1 MVRVRV
7 RHFNV
12 VEAEL
17 KAAADEA
24 LRVRLRLWNQS
35 PACLLASLPAC
46 LPH

>member
-7 RHFNV
+7 RRFNV

-24 LRVRLRLWNQS
+24 LRVRGRGGWMTE
-35 PACLLASLPAC
+35 
-46 LPH
+46 